1 MTLDVLQVHHY
12 IIYYIYMVPLKD
24 LPKTSLAQDVE
35 ILVLHQQP
43 QAAGKRRQS
52 RQASSLPAHWELSL
66 P

>member
-1 MTLDVLQVHHY
+1 
-12 IIYYIYMVPLKD
+12 MVPLKD

-52 RQASSLPAHWELSL
+52 RQAPSLPAHWELSL
-66 P
+66 ALKQW